1 MSNIKVLTRADP
13 YEGYNLPN
21 VEEGQ
26 LLASISARLTRLSKY
41 TIQPTLIVELIR
53 AFRFRDIPSKEPDRP
68 RAQLGKV
75 QVHFRYQWLE
85 RTGQSGHERK

>member
-1 MSNIKVLTRADP
+1 MSNIKVLARAYP

-21 VEEGQ
+21 MEEGA
-26 LLASISARLTRLSKY
+26 LHASIQARLTRLSEY

-75 QVHFRYQWLE
+75 KVHFRYKWLE
-85 RTGQSGHERK
+85 RAERSGRERK